1 MADDF
6 VCYVSSPNATF
17 SEFVDESKTD
27 GNSFSVLTWGNDGN
41 TYRLYIDHI
50 VETQSDD
57 DYYYELYYTN
67 GFSTN
72 GISSTSGLG
81 NYVCCVRYSKYEKIS
96 EFDKTNLYMHNMKYS
111 DYKSAFGSNL
121 KNSSIYSWHGNDYC
135 VNFYW
140 HGFSGERPVT
150 PQSWIISNDIPYKTI
165 FPTLYQLSEYPNTLW
180 RQVNGKLPYKTCFPE
195 MIRLSAPYPSSLWIQ
210 IPGELP
216 YKTCFPPLYPPK
228 KAFIPKKY
236 KTYEI
241 KLYDYMHDVV
251 IRKDVSK

>member
-140 HGFSGERPVT
+140 HGFSGVKPVT

-180 RQVNGKLPYKTCFPE
+180 RQIN
-195 MIRLSAPYPSSLWIQ
+195 
-210 IPGELP
+210 GELP

-228 KAFIPKKY
+228 KAFVPKKY